1 MKKLILYR
9 VDFDIKKFGEHHYFY
24 YCYAHNA
31 KEARSFAEN
40 AWYSYNTSHMFHIS
54 VSRELNSS
62 IVYNFCNFYLV
73 RDY

>member
-31 KEARSFAEN
+31 KQARSFAEN
-40 AWYSYNTSHMFHIS
+40 EWYSYNASHMFHIS
-54 VSRELNSS
+54 VSRERNSS
-62 IVYNFCNFYLV
+62 IIYNLCNFYLV